1 MLTIFSLFPTNFQ
14 IVLRAQSLHNSYL
27 KRTFLQSFA
36 EDPAKFIQ
44 TWLES
49 QSRDLETILG
59 SGPSDGLTIR
69 QEELRRSEF
78 FQLPWVEEVRLLAAS
93 ALGYETDVLM
103 YRL

>member
-1 MLTIFSLFPTNFQ
+1 
-14 IVLRAQSLHNSYL
+14 
-27 KRTFLQSFA
+27 
-36 EDPAKFIQ
+36 
-44 TWLES
+44 
-49 QSRDLETILG
+49 LETILG